1 MPSMFSRRRG
11 SSASRASSQ
20 IPLDRNTTSNAAAAA
35 SQAFLKNKPST
46 GSLSSAAAAAA
57 LRSMTTTPEPVGA
70 VQTKRMVRRGSTS
83 SNASS
88 AIVSNGRGGVP
99 VRGGLQRRDSGGSM
113 TERSFRSPSPGRSNG
128 ALSPALDAAPPVPAI
143 PSSISRQHQ
152 RSSSLDPPQRV
163 ISPTPAGRGNGRAA
177 SMDRYS
183 MPPPASA
190 SSRTGKRLSNVN
202 EELERTD
209 SNRNVNF
216 SRPMNSQPSSPVSPT
231 VDKQYTHGTGN
242 WFSESVPVPS
252 QPKQTVQ
259 EEALEQKIARIQA
272 AAGQPVNRDNGVNSA
287 QGNYLQRPSERAGI
301 APASYEAADAIMVYD
316 PSTRTFIAKPRTQ
329 PAQPASPEP
338 PSPTTWQPAAP
349 VPGTYDPH
357 TRTIVPLPEPKPAV
371 QVQRPERPALET
383 DLQPPPR
390 NPARLSPTIAA
401 RSFLH
406 KQPSVVREEPEDED
420 GSVADSEL
428 MDTCATIQTSAGP
441 AKSYVAPAGS
451 KQRSSSL
458 DIPRGA
464 LDSASRGR
472 GGSNVSTSPSPNR
485 IHFSASPVMNPIRHD
500 PPPRDLSPAKPALK
514 NAHSPASSIRTSSPL
529 ANFSPAP
536 KSPISET
543 SDNTSQASQD
553 AFTGRK
559 KKSVRV
565 SFDEQPQEIE
575 PPTVA
580 ATPNSIMRDRPV
592 VDDLDDDE
600 LMKPRPALPSFG
612 SVRKQRVTHD
622 VPEKVT
628 EMAPESQDA
637 SNDHAIGGILKN
649 ANEAKASSDPVA
661 PEVTSKETAGYVS
674 DDSDDLGEP
683 VATSTPAPPSTV
695 PEVKL
700 ESSPEEKQET
710 KVRDFA
716 AQATTASDQNEDADV
731 PAINLLPPTP
741 GAEEERKTL
750 SAEGDQSPKPKAS
763 FEINV
768 PGGWAGEEENEAET
782 TSAGAAAATVATIE
796 SQDEPAAVPEDPV
809 IYSSPRPASPAL
821 NAINED
827 NSDDSA
833 EFSDAAED
841 LSEFDNGG
849 FASLDAIAVSPVLT
863 SSPAPKPKD
872 GPAPLPESP
881 SIRQAS
887 KRMDKVNVEGQGSG
901 DWSEATAYW
910 SRLSQQQR
918 EQIEREHF
926 SSDDEALPAPARKPK
941 KKTSAQAAPVKV
953 PAPAAAAQVQQK
965 PAAQPAKPALKKT
978 MRAQPEPVPVE
989 GEVHMRKSMRNG
1001 GAGGMSG
1008 SLRDSTTSQ
1017 PQQTPVQPK
1026 SALQKGTM
1034 RPGSSGQ
1041 LSLSAMP
1048 GSGPQD
1054 SAFPKMKASQT
1065 QPPTQPKPKPQPA
1078 PVMSAKL
1085 QKELSHDSDSES
1097 SFRKKRRSKVDGR
1110 YTMKRSMRG
1119 GPVEAEPAPSIRNQ
1133 RPTSPE
1139 PPRGKGKDSFSI
1151 RSLSPTG
1158 SLFGRK
1164 KRGEE
1169 VRQSIRGSS
1178 VDAGPRMTMR
1188 NGPPQ
1193 RAAARP
1199 AAGQQSTGSRFKS
1212 RFVDSDDEGE
1222 DERPRRNF
1230 FKSRFTDSDDEDDD
1244 VFIPADLT
1252 PVRGIPRKQGQTD
1265 GDSTD
1270 LEDEDDDEDEDPR
1283 KATRRRQKMSTPLVP
1298 DSGDIDK
1305 AMEAAR
1311 KKLGIPE
1318 PSAKETSQGE
1328 ALRNGSLRQDTA
1340 PQYPVTGPSYEEA
1353 EATPEKKKRSFMGS
1367 ILRRNRNSTASV
1379 PQIGTTASEMNLSSS
1394 PALNGPYDADA
1405 PQGPS
1410 GRPQSPIASPN
1421 GKLLRRTSGQQVP
1434 QAPRMRRG
1442 DSTYSNATAPPAV
1455 GEAFSASDRDNWPL
1469 PPAVPKIPDHL
1480 AGNNRPTTSD
1490 GAGNSV
1496 VRFDIGT
1503 DDGMDGEGQQRG
1515 AIYSRRTGKKK
1526 KFGLLRRAFGLND

>member
-1 MPSMFSRRRG
+1 MFSRRRG

-20 IPLDRNTTSNAAAAA
+20 TPLDRNTTSNAAAAA

-57 LRSMTTTPEPVGA
+57 LRSMTTTPEPVGT
-70 VQTKRMVRRGSTS
+70 VQTKRMVRRGSTA

-88 AIVSNGRGGVP
+88 AIVSNGRGGAP

-113 TERSFRSPSPGRSNG
+113 TDRTFRSPSPGRSNG
-128 ALSPALDAAPPVPAI
+128 AVSPAVDAPPVPAI
-143 PSSISRQHQ
+143 PRSISTQHQ

-190 SSRTGKRLSNVN
+190 SSRGGKRLSNVN
-202 EELERTD
+202 EELERPD

-216 SRPMNSQPSSPVSPT
+216 SRPINSQPSSPTSPT
-231 VDKQYTHGTGN
+231 PDKSYTHGTGN

-252 QPKQTVQ
+252 QPKQTPK
-259 EEALEQKIARIQA
+259 EAAIQQKIARIHA
-272 AAGQPVNRDNGVNSA
+272 AAGQPLKKDNSVNTA
-287 QGNYLQRPSERAGI
+287 QGDYLRSANSGP
-301 APASYEAADAIMVYD
+301 APASYESADAIMVYD
-316 PSTRTFIAKPRTQ
+316 PSTRTFISKPRTQ
-329 PAQPASPEP
+329 PAPPASPEP

-357 TRTIVPLPEPKPAV
+357 TRTIVPLPEPKTSV
-371 QVQRPERPALET
+371 QVQRPERPGLET

-401 RSFLH
+401 RGFLH
-406 KQPSVVREEPEDED
+406 KQPSVVREEPEDEE
-420 GSVADSEL
+420 GSVAGSDL
-428 MDTCATIQTSAGP
+428 LDTGSTIQTSAGP

-472 GGSNVSTSPSPNR
+472 GGSNVSKSPSPSR
-485 IHFSASPVMNPIRHD
+485 IQFSASPVINPIRHD

-575 PPTVA
+575 PPTLA
-580 ATPNSIMRDRPV
+580 ATPKSIMRPV
-592 VDDLDDDE
+592 ADDLDDDE

-628 EMAPESQDA
+628 EMAPETQDA

-649 ANEAKASSDPVA
+649 AGDAKATSDPVA
-661 PEVTSKETAGYVS
+661 PVVTSKETAGYVS
-674 DDSDDLGEP
+674 DDSDDLGDP
-683 VATSTPAPPSTV
+683 VATSTPAPPTTA

-700 ESSPEEKQET
+700 ESSPVQKQET

-716 AQATTASDQNEDADV
+716 AETAPASDQADDSDV

-741 GAEEERKTL
+741 GAEEERKLL
-750 SAEGDQSPKPKAS
+750 SPEGEQSPKPKAS

-768 PGGWAGEEENEAET
+768 PGGWSGEEENEPEA

-796 SQDEPAAVPEDPV
+796 GQDELATVPDDPI
-809 IYSSPRPASPAL
+809 IYASPRPTSPAL
-821 NAINED
+821 DAINED

-841 LSEFDNGG
+841 LSELDNGG

-863 SSPAPKPKD
+863 SSAAPKPRD
-872 GPAPLPESP
+872 APAPLPESP
-881 SIRQAS
+881 SVRQAS
-887 KRMDKVNVEGQGSG
+887 KRMERVDSDGKGSG

-926 SSDDEALPAPARKPK
+926 SSDDEDGPAPARKPK
-941 KKTSAQAAPVKV
+941 KKTSTQAV
-953 PAPAAAAQVQQK
+953 PTKTPAAAALTQAK

-989 GEVHMRKSMRNG
+989 NEVHMRKSMRS
-1001 GAGGMSG
+1001 GAAGSMPG
-1008 SLRDSTTSQ
+1008 SLRDGTTSR
-1017 PQQTPVQPK
+1017 PQQAPAQPK

-1034 RPGSSGQ
+1034 RPASSGQ
-1041 LSLSAMP
+1041 MSLSGTPA
-1048 GSGPQD
+1048 SGPQD
-1054 SAFPKMKASQT
+1054 SAFPKIQASQT
-1065 QPPTQPKPKPQPA
+1065 QALVQPKPKPQPA

-1085 QKELSHDSDSES
+1085 QKELSHDPDSES
-1097 SFRKKRRSKVDGR
+1097 SFKKKRRSKVDGR

-1119 GPVEAEPAPSIRNQ
+1119 GPVEPEPAPSAPSLRNQ

-1164 KRGEE
+1164 KQGEQ

-1178 VDAGPRMTMR
+1178 VDAGHRMTMR

-1199 AAGQQSTGSRFKS
+1199 ASSQPSKFKS

-1270 LEDEDDDEDEDPR
+1270 LEDEDEDDNPR
-1283 KATRRRQKMSTPLVP
+1283 KASSRRQKMSTPLVP

-1318 PSAKETSQGE
+1318 PSAKDTTQGVP
-1328 ALRNGSLRQDTA
+1328 LRNGSLQQDAA
-1340 PQYPVTGPSYEEA
+1340 PQSPAIRPSYEEA
-1353 EATPEKKKRSFMGS
+1353 ESTPEKKKRSFMGS

-1379 PQIGTTASEMNLSSS
+1379 PQIGTTASELNLPPS
-1394 PALNGPYDADA
+1394 PAVPAHYNVDSA
-1405 PQGPS
+1405 
-1410 GRPQSPIASPN
+1410 RPQSPIASPN
-1421 GKLLRRTSGQQVP
+1421 GKLMRRTSGQQVP

-1469 PPAVPKIPDHL
+1469 APAVPKIPDHF
-1480 AGNNRPTTSD
+1480 AGNERPTTSD

-1503 DDGMDGEGQQRG
+1503 DDGMGEGQRG
-1515 AIYSRRTGKKK
+1515 AVYSRRTGKKK
-1526 KFGLLRRAFGLND
+1526 KFGLLRKAFGLND